1 MHVFRNYFVTLGA
14 NSVHDAQKTSLVLCN
29 TVIELVI
36 VKEGLTPP
44 RHLFNLN
51 RIHFRSELDS
61 LKILK

>member
-1 MHVFRNYFVTLGA
+1 MHVFRNYFVTLGRI
-14 NSVHDAQKTSLVLCN
+14 LCMMRRKLHWCCY

-51 RIHFRSELDS
+51 RIHFQSELDS